1 MDGAALGSLSQR
13 FSTRGDPLTPRG
25 QLRWLWLPRC
35 GGGDATGIVWVEVRD
50 AAKHPTGHRTAPTAK
65 NDPA

>member
-25 QLRWLWLPRC
+25 QLPQSEMALVATLWGRGRYWHRA
-35 GGGDATGIVWVEVRD
+35 GGGQGCS
-50 AAKHPTGHRTAPTAK
+50 
-65 NDPA
+65 